1 MAKVRDGQMDPDDV
15 DYRGK
20 IYLGQKTM
28 KSNINAIKKCNK
40 LGTMTKINQRKN
52 G

>member
-15 DYRGK
+15 EEQYQRH
-20 IYLGQKTM
+20 
-28 KSNINAIKKCNK
+28 KKMQQA
-40 LGTMTKINQRKN
+40 GTMTKINQRKN